1 MIKSHFLCF
10 LKIHKHLN
18 VISKIKLRFFWHL
31 TVNLIFVSYIQ
42 NIHTYKHIDHLY
54 KYVHTCTYLYRYF
67 EVSSQPFHLKKDK
80 ELHVHDSDF
89 HSHELSSCS
98 ALQCVAVRCSALQCV
113 AVRCSSLQCIAVRC
127 SVHSCTFA
135 HMFIWGH
142 TCKRTL
148 LQKNYT
154 NLAEMDVIEKEWL
167 AVRIKARR
175 AGTHIPIIARCCP
188 ACGVPTPVCLTT
200 PVTWQIEL
208 ECDMT

>member
-54 KYVHTCTYLYRYF
+54 KYVHTCTYLHRYF

-113 AVRCSSLQCIAVRC
+113 AVRCSALQFIAVRVAVHC
-127 SVHSCTFA
+127 SSLQRL
-135 HMFIWGH
+135 
-142 TCKRTL
+142 KRT
-148 LQKNYT
+148 QFPFSWPIRVSSPRK
-154 NLAEMDVIEKEWL
+154 W
-167 AVRIKARR
+167 AVYLFTADCREG
-175 AGTHIPIIARCCP
+175 GTESR
-188 ACGVPTPVCLTT
+188 
-200 PVTWQIEL
+200 
-208 ECDMT
+208 DYF

>member
-54 KYVHTCTYLYRYF
+54 KYVHTCTYLHRYF

-80 ELHVHDSDF
+80 ELHVHASDF

-113 AVRCSSLQCIAVRC
+113 AVRCSALQFALQCIAVRC
-127 SVHSCTFA
+127 SVLNEPNFHSHDQFESHLLGNGLYIFLQPIAERVAQNLEITSKTFS
-135 HMFIWGH
+135 
-142 TCKRTL
+142 
-148 LQKNYT
+148 T
-154 NLAEMDVIEKEWL
+154 NQNS
-167 AVRIKARR
+167 AR
-175 AGTHIPIIARCCP
+175 GIY
-188 ACGVPTPVCLTT
+188 
-200 PVTWQIEL
+200 
-208 ECDMT
+208 D